1 MLHSSMEVTGH
12 AGCIESENL
21 PFNLHVLL
29 FLGNS
34 LMKAT
39 LRCKDLGGAICR
51 SMIYDSTVSQC
62 ASYGSDHIGS
72 FTKVSGDATGVYYLE
87 RLDNVSTCFTEH

>member
-1 MLHSSMEVTGH
+1 MEVTGH

-21 PFNLHVLL
+21 PFNLHALL

-62 ASYGSDHIGS
+62 TSYGSDHIGS
-72 FTKVSGDATGVYYLE
+72 FTKVSGVATGVYYLE
-87 RLDNVSTCFTEH
+87 RLDNVSTCFSEH

>member
-1 MLHSSMEVTGH
+1 MEVTGH

-21 PFNLHVLL
+21 PFNLHALF

-39 LRCKDLGGAICR
+39 LRCKDLGEAICR
-51 SMIYDSTVSQC
+51 SMIYDSTISQC

-72 FTKVSGDATGVYYLE
+72 FTKVSGGATGVYYLE
-87 RLDNVSTCFTEH
+87 RLDNVSKYFSEY